1 VRPVNT
7 VVPVEV
13 YLPGCPPPAG
23 RIRAVLEQVL
33 AGESPHLEGR
43 EMIKFG

>member
-1 VRPVNT
+1 
-7 VVPVEV
+7 VEV

-23 RIRAVLEQVL
+23 RIRAVIEQVL
-33 AGESPHLEGR
+33 AGQPLRLEGR

>member
-1 VRPVNT
+1 MT
-7 VVPVEV
+7 
-13 YLPGCPPPAG
+13 LPGEALHRAGTWPPAG

-33 AGESPHLEGR
+33 AGEPLRVEGR